1 MPQFSQ
7 QCCRARGAALGS
19 GPTASPRACTGSQR
33 ATQKAGNAM
42 QAAETGEGAVS
53 TATEVL
59 WVHPWGHCAGVGDAV
74 GSGEEEQNGKG

>member
-1 MPQFSQ
+1 M
-7 QCCRARGAALGS
+7 
-19 GPTASPRACTGSQR
+19 QR
-33 ATQKAGNAM
+33 AGNAV

>member
-1 MPQFSQ
+1 MEQRWVLDPQPHPVHAQDPSVQ
-7 QCCRARGAALGS
+7 QR
-19 GPTASPRACTGSQR
+19 
-33 ATQKAGNAM
+33 AGNAV

-74 GSGEEEQNGKG
+74 GSGEEE